1 VNKASIRKVIIYGN
15 DFWEFYNKQAQKVK
29 DRINWTIRLVSE
41 LERIPEKYFKRII
54 GTELYEIRIISGNNI
69 YRVFCFFDRGNL
81 VVVLNAFQKKSQKTP
96 KNQIERALK
105 LRAEYYE
112 DKKK

>member
-1 VNKASIRKVIIYGN
+1 MDKSNIRKILIYGD
-15 DFWEFYNKQAQKVK
+15 DFWEFYNKQSQKVK

-41 LERIPEKYFKRII
+41 LDRIPEKYFKHII

-69 YRVFCFFDRGNL
+69 YRVYCFFDRGNL